1 MITKAASKKDVFI
14 KDLVF
19 TKSARDAWKLII
31 NSVKKKQ
38 GYVNILLPSYIGITQ
53 REGSGVFDPVEST
66 RSEYSFYKVN
76 SDLSIDYDSL
86 EKLIETKKFNVLL
99 VVHYFGF
106 CRNDLDRIKSV
117 CETNNM
123 ICVEDCAHAFH
134 LWAEKEKLG
143 TYGDFSFYSV
153 HKYLPVNSGGVL
165 KNISKKIK
173 LLDLP
178 KEDQISLEVA
188 TELLNS
194 DYKKIREKR
203 RHNFMIYEE
212 KLSGINGIEPMYKL
226 ENYEIPQSFPIR
238 VKNKL
243 REPLYFYLMNK
254 NMPTTALYYRLIDEL
269 TIEEYPLSHKISEEI
284 LNLPLHQDID
294 NSDIID
300 LIKEIKEFL
309 GVNK

>member
-19 TKSARDAWKLII
+19 TRSARDAWKLII

-66 RSEYSFYKVN
+66 GSNYSFYKIN
-76 SDLSIDYDSL
+76 SDLSIDYGSL

-106 CRNDLDRIKSV
+106 CRNDLDRIKTV
-117 CETNNM
+117 CETNN
-123 ICVEDCAHAFH
+123 IIFVEDCAHAFH
-134 LWAEKEKLG
+134 LWTEKEKLG
-143 TYGDFSFYSV
+143 VYGDFSFYSV

-173 LLDLP
+173 LLDVP
-178 KEDQISLEVA
+178 DEDQISLEVA

-203 RHNFMIYEE
+203 RHNFMLYEE

-254 NMPTTALYYRLIDEL
+254 DMPTTALYYRLIDEL

-284 LNLPLHQDID
+284 LNLPLHQDTTEQDVENIV
-294 NSDIID
+294 
-300 LIKEIKEFL
+300 KEIKVFMA
-309 GVNK
+309 G

>member
-1 MITKAASKKDVFI
+1 MITKAASNKDAFV

-31 NSVKKKQ
+31 NSVKKRQ
-38 GYVNILLPSYIGITQ
+38 GHVNILLPSYIGVTQ
-53 REGSGVFDPVEST
+53 REGSGIFDPVDST
-66 RSEYSFYKVN
+66 GSSYSFYKIN
-76 SDLSIDYDSL
+76 NDLSIDYDSL

-106 CRNDLDRIKSV
+106 CRNDLNRIKTV
-117 CETNNM
+117 CETNN
-123 ICVEDCAHAFH
+123 IIFVEDCAHTFH
-134 LWAEKEKLG
+134 LWAEKENLG
-143 TYGDFSFYSV
+143 ICGDFSFYSV

-194 DYKKIREKR
+194 DYKKIKDKR
-203 RHNFMIYEE
+203 RHNFMLYEE

-243 REPLYFYLMNK
+243 REPLYFYLMSK
-254 NMPTTALYYRLIDEL
+254 DMPTTALYYRLIDEL

-284 LNLPLHQDID
+284 LNLPLHQDTTEQDVENIV
-294 NSDIID
+294 
-300 LIKEIKEFL
+300 KEIKVFM
-309 GVNK
+309 GRQ